1 MAISKNDVVR
11 VAHLARI
18 DLTEDELKL
27 FAGQLESIVEFID
40 KLKELDVSPIN
51 PASHTPAL
59 ENVLR
64 PDTIKDSLSK
74 EAVLENA
81 PKSLKGHFLV
91 PKVIE

>member
-1 MAISKNDVVR
+1 MAISKNDVLR

-27 FAGQLESIVEFID
+27 FARQLGSIVEFID
-40 KLKELDVSPIN
+40 KLKELDASSIR
-51 PASHTPAL
+51 PAHTPAL
-59 ENVLR
+59 KNVLR

-74 EAVLENA
+74 EAVLGNA
-81 PKSLKGHFLV
+81 PKSLKGHFQV

>member
-27 FAGQLESIVEFID
+27 FAKQLESILEFID
-40 KLKELDVSPIN
+40 KLKELDVSSIR
-51 PASHTPAL
+51 PAHTPAL